1 MSNTTDMFDGLI
13 GQETLKKRLKFYSRA
28 KDATGTLPF
37 ILFNGAKGLGKT
49 EFAKAFAKSLKKPMI
64 EINCSTVRNAEQ
76 FFEQVFI
83 PAILD
88 KDVTILLDECHALPR
103 DLEMA
108 FLTIFNV
115 EGAKTK
121 RFEFGES
128 SLLFDFQRQTFLFA
142 TTELDK
148 LFPPFKD
155 RLTQLDFE
163 PYSKKELSDILCKQL
178 DWMTF
183 EDNILNE
190 ICQTIRGNARSAIK
204 RSLEINA
211 WAEVNNK
218 SRFGKPEWD
227 NLCDLLGIM
236 PYGINHTELQV
247 MRILKDRGACTLQML
262 SAVTGMSR
270 TAIQKDAEVF
280 LLQNGFMRIDGKREI
295 TGKGVKA
302 LEKVELI

>member
-1 MSNTTDMFDGLI
+1 MSETTDMFEGLI
-13 GQETLKKRLKFYSRA
+13 GQDTLKSKLGFYTEA
-28 KDATGTLPF
+28 KKATGTLPF
-37 ILFNGAKGLGKT
+37 LLFNGAKGLGKT
-49 EFAKAFAKSLKKPMI
+49 EFAKAFGKSLSKPLI
-64 EINCSTVRNAEQ
+64 EINCSTIRNAEQ

-88 KDVTILLDECHALPR
+88 KDVTVLLDEAHALPK

-128 SLLFDFQRQTFLFA
+128 SLLFEFERQTFLFA

-163 PYSKKELSDILCKQL
+163 PYSGKELAGIIKKKMEWIDFQ
-178 DWMTF
+178 
-183 EDNILNE
+183 DNILSE
-190 ICQTIRGNARSAIK
+190 ICETVRGNARSAIK
-204 RSLEINA
+204 RALEVSA
-211 WAEVNNK
+211 YAEVNNK
-218 SRFGKPEWD
+218 SAFGRKDWKS
-227 NLCDLLGIM
+227 LCDLLGIM
-236 PYGINHTELQV
+236 PYGINATELQV
-247 MRILKDRGACTLQML
+247 MRILKERGACTLQML

-270 TAIQKDAEVF
+270 TALQKDAEVF
-280 LLQNGFMRIDGKREI
+280 LLKNGFMRIDGKREI
-295 TGKGVKA
+295 TGKGAKA
-302 LEKVELI
+302 LERIS

>member
-1 MSNTTDMFDGLI
+1 MSETTDMFEGLI
-13 GQETLKKRLKFYSRA
+13 GQETLKSKLGFYTEA
-28 KDATGTLPF
+28 KKATGTLPF
-37 ILFNGAKGLGKT
+37 LLFNGAKGLGKT
-49 EFAKAFAKSLKKPMI
+49 EFAKAFGKSLSKPLI
-64 EINCSTVRNAEQ
+64 EINCSTIRNAEQ

-88 KDVTILLDECHALPR
+88 KDVTVLLDEAHALPK

-128 SLLFDFQRQTFLFA
+128 SLLFEFERQTFLFA

-163 PYSKKELSDILCKQL
+163 PYSGKELAGIIKKKMEWIDFQ
-178 DWMTF
+178 
-183 EDNILNE
+183 DNILNE
-190 ICQTIRGNARSAIK
+190 ICETVRGNARSAIK
-204 RSLEINA
+204 RALEVSA
-211 WAEVNNK
+211 YAEVNNK
-218 SRFGKPEWD
+218 STFGRKDWKS
-227 NLCDLLGIM
+227 LCDLLGIM
-236 PYGINHTELQV
+236 PYGINATELQV
-247 MRILKDRGACTLQML
+247 MRILKERGACTLQML

-270 TAIQKDAEVF
+270 TALQKDAEVF
-280 LLQNGFMRIDGKREI
+280 LLKNGFMRIDGKREI
-295 TGKGVKA
+295 TGKGAKA
-302 LEKVELI
+302 LERIS

>member
-1 MSNTTDMFDGLI
+1 MSKTTDMFEGLI
-13 GQETLKKRLKFYSRA
+13 GQDTLKKRLDFYSDA
-28 KDATGTLPF
+28 KKATGTLPF
-37 ILFNGAKGLGKT
+37 LLFNGAKGLGKT
-49 EFAKAFAKSLKKPMI
+49 EYAKAFAKALGKPMI
-64 EINCSTVRNAEQ
+64 EINCSTIRNAEQ

-88 KDVTILLDECHALPR
+88 KDVTVLLDEAHALPK

-128 SLLFDFQRQTFLFA
+128 SLLFEFERQTFLFA

-163 PYSKKELSDILCKQL
+163 PYSGKELAGIIKKKMEWIDFQ
-178 DWMTF
+178 
-183 EDNILNE
+183 DNILSE
-190 ICQTIRGNARSAIK
+190 ICETVRGNARSAIK
-204 RSLEINA
+204 RALEVSA
-211 WAEVNNK
+211 YAEVNNK
-218 SRFGKPEWD
+218 STFGRKDWKS
-227 NLCDLLGIM
+227 LCDLLGIM
-236 PYGINHTELQV
+236 PYGINATELQV
-247 MRILKDRGACTLQML
+247 MRILKERGACTLQML

-270 TAIQKDAEVF
+270 TALQKDAEVF
-280 LLQNGFMRIDGKREI
+280 LLKNGFMRIDGKREI
-295 TGKGVKA
+295 TGKGTKA
-302 LEKVELI
+302 LERIS

>member
-1 MSNTTDMFDGLI
+1 MSQPVDMFEGLI
-13 GQETLKKRLKFYSRA
+13 GQDTLKSRLHFYSKA
-28 KDATGTLPF
+28 KEATGTLPF
-37 ILFNGAKGLGKT
+37 LLFNGAKGLGKT
-49 EFAKAFAKSLKKPMI
+49 EFAKSFAKSLGKPMI
-64 EINCSTVRNAEQ
+64 EINCSTIRNAEQ

-88 KDVTILLDECHALPR
+88 KDVTVLLDEAHALPK

-108 FLTIFNV
+108 FLTIFNI

-128 SLLFDFQRQTFLFA
+128 SFLFEFARQTFLFA

-163 PYSKKELSDILCKQL
+163 PYNSEELAGIIQKKMEWID
-178 DWMTF
+178 F
-183 EDNILNE
+183 GDNILKE
-190 ICQTIRGNARSAIK
+190 ISETVRGNARSAIK
-204 RSLEINA
+204 RALEINA
-211 WAEVNNK
+211 YAEVHNK
-218 SRFGKPEWD
+218 ATFGKKDWD
-227 NLCDLLGIM
+227 SLCDLLGIM

-262 SAVTGMSR
+262 CAVTGMSR
-270 TAIQKDAEVF
+270 TAIQKDAEIY
-280 LLQNGFMRIDGKREI
+280 LLKNGFMRIDGKREI
-295 TGKGVKA
+295 TGKGTQA
-302 LEKVELI
+302 LERIG

>member
-1 MSNTTDMFDGLI
+1 MSETTDMFEGLI
-13 GQETLKKRLKFYSRA
+13 GQDTLKSKLGFYTEA
-28 KDATGTLPF
+28 KKATGTLPF
-37 ILFNGAKGLGKT
+37 LLFNGAKGLGKT
-49 EFAKAFAKSLKKPMI
+49 EFAKAFGKSLSKPLI
-64 EINCSTVRNAEQ
+64 EINCSTIRNAEQ

-88 KDVTILLDECHALPR
+88 KDVTVLLDEAHALPK

-128 SLLFDFQRQTFLFA
+128 SLLFEFERQTFLFA

-163 PYSKKELSDILCKQL
+163 PYSAKELAGIIKKKMEWIDFQ
-178 DWMTF
+178 
-183 EDNILNE
+183 DNILSE
-190 ICQTIRGNARSAIK
+190 ICETVRGNARSAIK
-204 RSLEINA
+204 RALEVSA
-211 WAEVNNK
+211 YAEVNNK
-218 SRFGKPEWD
+218 STFGRKDWKS
-227 NLCDLLGIM
+227 LCDLLGIM
-236 PYGINHTELQV
+236 PYGINATELQV
-247 MRILKDRGACTLQML
+247 MRILKERGACTLQML

-270 TAIQKDAEVF
+270 TALQKDAEVF
-280 LLQNGFMRIDGKREI
+280 LLKNGFMRIDGKREI
-295 TGKGVKA
+295 TGKGTKA
-302 LEKVELI
+302 LERIS

>member
-1 MSNTTDMFDGLI
+1 MSETTDMFEGLI
-13 GQETLKKRLKFYSRA
+13 GQDTLKSKLGFYTEA
-28 KDATGTLPF
+28 KKATGTLPF
-37 ILFNGAKGLGKT
+37 LLFNGAKGLGKT
-49 EFAKAFAKSLKKPMI
+49 EFAKAFGKSLSKPLI
-64 EINCSTVRNAEQ
+64 EINCSTIRNAEQ

-88 KDVTILLDECHALPR
+88 KDVTVLLDEAHALPK

-128 SLLFDFQRQTFLFA
+128 SLLFEFERQTFLFA

-163 PYSKKELSDILCKQL
+163 PYSGKELAGIIKKKMEWIDFQ
-178 DWMTF
+178 
-183 EDNILNE
+183 DNILSE
-190 ICQTIRGNARSAIK
+190 ICETVRGNARSAIK
-204 RSLEINA
+204 RALEVSA
-211 WAEVNNK
+211 YAEVNNK
-218 SRFGKPEWD
+218 STFGRKDWKS
-227 NLCDLLGIM
+227 LCDLLGIM
-236 PYGINHTELQV
+236 PYGINATELQV
-247 MRILKDRGACTLQML
+247 MRILKERGACTLQML

-270 TAIQKDAEVF
+270 TALQKDAEVF
-280 LLQNGFMRIDGKREI
+280 LLKNGFMRIDGKREI
-295 TGKGVKA
+295 TGKGAKA
-302 LEKVELI
+302 LERIS

>member
-1 MSNTTDMFDGLI
+1 MFEGLI
-13 GQETLKKRLKFYSRA
+13 GQDTLKSKLGFYTEA
-28 KDATGTLPF
+28 KKATGTLPF
-37 ILFNGAKGLGKT
+37 LLFNGAKGLGKT
-49 EFAKAFAKSLKKPMI
+49 EFAKAFGKSLSKPLI
-64 EINCSTVRNAEQ
+64 EINCSTIRNAEQ

-88 KDVTILLDECHALPR
+88 KDVTVLLDEAHALPK

-128 SLLFDFQRQTFLFA
+128 SLLFEFERQTFLFA

-163 PYSKKELSDILCKQL
+163 PYSGKELAGIIKKKMEWIDFQ
-178 DWMTF
+178 
-183 EDNILNE
+183 DNILSE
-190 ICQTIRGNARSAIK
+190 ICETVRGNARSAIK
-204 RSLEINA
+204 RALEVSA
-211 WAEVNNK
+211 YAEVNNK
-218 SRFGKPEWD
+218 STFGRKDWKS
-227 NLCDLLGIM
+227 LCDLLGIM
-236 PYGINHTELQV
+236 PYGINATELQV
-247 MRILKDRGACTLQML
+247 MRILKERGACTLQML

-270 TAIQKDAEVF
+270 TALQKDAEVF
-280 LLQNGFMRIDGKREI
+280 LLKNGFMRIDGKREI
-295 TGKGVKA
+295 TGKGTKA
-302 LEKVELI
+302 LERIS

>member
-1 MSNTTDMFDGLI
+1 MSETTDMFEGLI
-13 GQETLKKRLKFYSRA
+13 GQDTLKSKLGFYTEA
-28 KDATGTLPF
+28 KKATGTLPF
-37 ILFNGAKGLGKT
+37 LLFNGAKGLGKT
-49 EFAKAFAKSLKKPMI
+49 EFAKAFGKSLSKPLI
-64 EINCSTVRNAEQ
+64 EINCSTIRNAEQ

-88 KDVTILLDECHALPR
+88 KDDTVLLDEAHALPK

-128 SLLFDFQRQTFLFA
+128 SLLFEFERQTFLFA

-163 PYSKKELSDILCKQL
+163 PYSGKELAGIIKKKMEWIDFQ
-178 DWMTF
+178 
-183 EDNILNE
+183 DNILSE
-190 ICQTIRGNARSAIK
+190 ICETVRGNARSAIK
-204 RSLEINA
+204 RALEVSA
-211 WAEVNNK
+211 YAEVNNK
-218 SRFGKPEWD
+218 STFGRKDWKS
-227 NLCDLLGIM
+227 LCDLLGIM
-236 PYGINHTELQV
+236 PYGINATELQV
-247 MRILKDRGACTLQML
+247 MRILKERGACTLQML

-270 TAIQKDAEVF
+270 TALQKDAEVF
-280 LLQNGFMRIDGKREI
+280 LLKNGFMRIDGKREI
-295 TGKGVKA
+295 TGKGAKA
-302 LEKVELI
+302 LDRIS

>member
-1 MSNTTDMFDGLI
+1 MGTKNMFEGLI
-13 GQETLKKRLKFYSRA
+13 GQDTLKKRLEFYSRA

-37 ILFNGAKGLGKT
+37 LLFNGAKGLGKT
-49 EFAKAFAKSLKKPMI
+49 EFAKAFAKSLGKPMI
-64 EINCSTVRNAEQ
+64 EINCSTIRNAEQ

-88 KDVTILLDECHALPR
+88 KDITVLLDEAHALPK

-108 FLTIFNV
+108 FLTVFNI

-128 SLLFDFQRQTFLFA
+128 SFLFDFQRQTFLFA

-163 PYSKKELSDILCKQL
+163 PYNSKELAGIIEKKL
-178 DWMTF
+178 DWVTF
-183 EDNILNE
+183 TDNVMHDISL
-190 ICQTIRGNARSAIK
+190 TVRGNARSAIK
-204 RSLEINA
+204 RALEIQA
-211 WAEVNNK
+211 YAEVNNRA
-218 SRFGKPEWD
+218 RFTPADWKE
-227 NLCDLLGIM
+227 LCGLLGIM
-236 PYGINHTELQV
+236 PYGINATELQV
-247 MRILKDRGACTLQML
+247 MRILKDRGACTLQMIC
-262 SAVTGMSR
+262 AVTGMSR
-270 TAIQKDAEVF
+270 TAIQKDAEIY
-280 LLQNGFMRIDGKREI
+280 LLKNGFMKIDGKREI

-302 LEKVELI
+302 LEKIK